1 MNGNVAIIP
10 ARGGSKRIPRKN
22 ILEFAGIP
30 LIGRTILMAK
40 ETKLFEKILVTT
52 DDEEIATIAAKFGA
66 EIPRLRSKNLSDDFA
81 TTYDVMADSLTHS
94 WLGEFSPKYACC
106 IYPVTPLLT
115 ANRIREAYDLIKT
128 DKYPYVFS
136 AIGFNTPIER
146 SFRIGN
152 TGNISMNFPEHLLT
166 RSQDLEQSFHDAGQF
181 YWGKCESWLT
191 KEPIFGPQSTAIK
204 FKDYELVDVD
214 TIEDLKWAETLF
226 IARNKK
232 S

>member
-1 MNGNVAIIP
+1 VKGNVAIIP

-40 ETKLFEKILVTT
+40 ETDLFEKIVVTT

-66 EIPRLRSKNLSDDFA
+66 EIPRLRAKNLSDDFT

-94 WLGEFSPKYACC
+94 WLGEFSPQYACC
-106 IYPVTPLLT
+106 LYPVTPLLT
-115 ANRIREAYDLIKT
+115 SSKIREAFDLIKT
-128 DKYPYVFS
+128 NKYSYVFS

-146 SFRIGN
+146 SFKIDNKGSV
-152 TGNISMNFPEHLLT
+152 SMNFPEHLLT
-166 RSQDLEQSFHDAGQF
+166 RSQDLEKSFHDAGQF

-191 KEPIFGPQSTAIK
+191 KEPIFSPKSTAIK

-226 IARNKK
+226 KSRNKK
-232 S
+232 N